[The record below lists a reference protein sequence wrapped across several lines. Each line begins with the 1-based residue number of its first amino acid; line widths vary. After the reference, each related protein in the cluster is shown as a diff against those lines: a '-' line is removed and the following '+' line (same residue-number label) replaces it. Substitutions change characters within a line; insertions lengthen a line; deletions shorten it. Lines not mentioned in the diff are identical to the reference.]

1 MFGNFTYN
9 ESLRK
14 LTVAFGSLFNEIY
27 VERKNADGTHNSKIK
42 VPLIYSS
49 KEKFM
54 QRLEQQSGI
63 SDETKIEVS
72 LPRLGFEMT
81 NMDYDPTRH
90 LNKLNKRRYTVA
102 GQPNQSSFQE
112 VPYNVSFTLFSYSC
126 NMEDNLQIVEQI
138 VPYFSPEFIVT
149 LNLNAIDR
157 KLDVPITLGNVA
169 IQETYDGNFLDRR
182 IIAST
187 FGFTCKTRLYTPIR
201 NETIIV
207 NVQGDMV
214 EILGLNDEF
223 IGTTQSIGVSGSS
236 GDLIIGDIEYDI

>member
-1 MFGNFTYN
+1 M
-9 ESLRK
+9 
-14 LTVAFGSLFNEIY
+14 
-27 VERKNADGTHNSKIK
+27 
-42 VPLIYSS
+42 
-49 KEKFM
+49 
-54 QRLEQQSGI
+54 
-63 SDETKIEVS
+63 
-72 LPRLGFEMT
+72 
-81 NMDYDPTRH
+81 
-90 LNKLNKRRYTVA
+90 
-102 GQPNQSSFQE
+102 
-112 VPYNVSFTLFSYSC
+112 
-126 NMEDNLQIVEQI
+126 
-138 VPYFSPEFIVT
+138 
-149 LNLNAIDR
+149 
-157 KLDVPITLGNVA
+157 GNVA

>member
-1 MFGNFTYN
+1 MFGHFYN

-27 VERKNADGTHNSKIK
+27 VERKNANETINSKLK

-49 KEKFM
+49 KEKFI

-81 NMDYDPTRH
+81 GIDYDPTRH
-90 LNKLNKRRYTVA
+90 LNKLNKRRYSVA
-102 GQPNQSSFQE
+102 GEGTQTMYQE
-112 VPYNVSFTLFSYSC
+112 VPYNVGFTLFAFSR
-126 NMEDNLQIVEQI
+126 NMDDNLQIVEQI

-149 LNLNAIDR
+149 LNFNAVDS

-169 IQETYDGNFLDRR
+169 VQETFDGNFLDRR
-182 IIAST
+182 IVAST
-187 FGFTCKTRLYTPIR
+187 FAFTCKTRLYTEIK
-201 NETIIV
+201 NETVIV
-207 NVQGDMV
+207 DSSSSMI
-214 EILGLNDEF
+214 EISGLNDEF
-223 IGTTQSIGVSGSS
+223 SQTTQTTGVSGSTLVFS
-236 GDLIIGDIEYDI
+236 IGDIEYGI

>member
-1 MFGNFTYN
+1 MFGHFYN

-27 VERKNADGTHNSKIK
+27 VERKNANETINSKLK

-49 KEKFM
+49 KEKFI

-81 NMDYDPTRH
+81 GIDYDPTRH
-90 LNKLNKRRYTVA
+90 LNKLNKRRYSVA
-102 GQPNQSSFQE
+102 GEGTQTMYQE
-112 VPYNVSFTLFSYSC
+112 VPYNVGFTLFAFSR
-126 NMEDNLQIVEQI
+126 NMDDNLQIVEQI

-149 LNLNAIDR
+149 LNFNAVDS

-169 IQETYDGNFLDRR
+169 VQETFDGNFLDRR
-182 IIAST
+182 IVAST
-187 FGFTCKTRLYTPIR
+187 FAFTCKTRLYTEIK
-201 NETIIV
+201 NETVIV
-207 NVQGDMV
+207 DSSSSMI
-214 EILGLNDEF
+214 EISGLNDEF
-223 IGTTQSIGVSGSS
+223 SQTTQTTGVSGSTLDFS
-236 GDLIIGDIEYDI
+236 IGDIEYGI

>member
-1 MFGNFTYN
+1 MFGNFEYN

-27 VERKNADGTHNSKIK
+27 VERKNADGTSNSKIK

-49 KEKFM
+49 KEKFI

-63 SDETKIEVS
+63 SDETKIQVS

-81 NMDYDPTRH
+81 NIDYDPTRH

-102 GQPNQSSFQE
+102 GEPTKSVFQE
-112 VPYNVSFTLFSYSC
+112 VPYNVSFTLFAYTR

-149 LNLNAIDR
+149 LNLNSVDK

-182 IIAST
+182 ILAST
-187 FGFTCKTRLYTPIR
+187 FGFVCKTRLYAPI
-201 NETIIV
+201 ETEQIIV
-207 NVQGDMV
+207 DVQGDMV

-223 IGTTQSIGVSGSS
+223 IGNEQSIGVSGNS
-236 GDLIIGDIEYDI
+236 GDLTIGDIEYDS